1 MLCLSMSRLCEFEDY
16 FWAIF
21 RLLLSHRF
29 GSGLM
34 AGQLCHDLT
43 TALFL
48 TSHHHRLPGG
58 DKLHTLHPWQH
69 NSQLQQPA
77 LGDWVGGH
85 LGGCL
90 PPSQGSVHGA
100 SVCPAGLLYGQIL
113 LLSVLMCA
121 TRLYLLAGVCVI
133 VANFVLWVL
142 VLQTCQWLSQSLSSG
157 PVSVADLFALSA
169 QCLCLHAQITY
180 DKVQVCVGL
189 GAVNA
194 SFLSHCLYRPSKKL
208 NYGKDIQRKCWNNWF
223 FQLRLLAFT
232 TNILEIHIHI
242 CRHSPLKTY
251 KLTQTDDADLLVQ
264 TFYFR
269 DFLIWKVPFVFR
281 PLGMMAAAGLAGRSP
296 WLATTCTIGPGALA
310 VSHQALVHHRWQHR
324 WACCS
329 VLHSL
334 MTPSGLCLWWTYP
347 ARPLAALLTFALTL
361 CLWWTQHARP
371 RAAPLMKLINLCPR
385 VWCS

>member
-1 MLCLSMSRLCEFEDY
+1 M
-16 FWAIF
+16 
-21 RLLLSHRF
+21 
-29 GSGLM
+29 
-34 AGQLCHDLT
+34 
-43 TALFL
+43 
-48 TSHHHRLPGG
+48 
-58 DKLHTLHPWQH
+58 
-69 NSQLQQPA
+69 
-77 LGDWVGGH
+77 
-85 LGGCL
+85 
-90 PPSQGSVHGA
+90 
-100 SVCPAGLLYGQIL
+100 
-113 LLSVLMCA
+113 
-121 TRLYLLAGVCVI
+121 
-133 VANFVLWVL
+133 
-142 VLQTCQWLSQSLSSG
+142 
-157 PVSVADLFALSA
+157 
-169 QCLCLHAQITY
+169 
-180 DKVQVCVGL
+180 
-189 GAVNA
+189 
-194 SFLSHCLYRPSKKL
+194 

-371 RAAPLMKLINLCPR
+371 RAAPLMKLMNLCPR
-385 VWCS
+385 GWMFIDRVINSGSTWELQDFDKNLKNLKILLEKIQVLTPFYLIKNNQVIFQTNKIYLFQYI